1 MKDRS
6 VDLWAIDEV
15 HFQQHGSRCVMWI
28 PPEVKDP
35 VLMHAPTRKG
45 IGYFGAVRVRD
56 GFFVYRRE
64 SGRFNASTFLA
75 FLKQLKRASSA
86 AGRRVVLITDNA
98 QYHHARAHKDWRQQQ
113 AAYFDLD
120 FLPPYSP
127 DLNPIER
134 AWKLTRRM
142 CTHNRY
148 FNSLDEVIQA
158 VESQFEQWR
167 RPNRTLGRLCA
178 IT

>member
-1 MKDRS
+1 MKDDS

-35 VLMHAPTRKG
+35 VLMHAPTRKS
-45 IGYFGAVRVRD
+45 IGYFGAVRLRD

-64 SGRFNASTFLA
+64 TGRFNAETFFG
-75 FLKQLKRASSA
+75 FLKQLERASRA
-86 AGRRVVLITDNA
+86 AGRRVVIIIDNA
-98 QYHHARAHKDWRQQQ
+98 GYHHAWDHKDWREQHVEH
-113 AAYFDLD
+113 FSLD

-127 DLNPIER
+127 ELNPIER
-134 AWKLTRRM
+134 VWKLTRRL

-148 FNSLDEVIQA
+148 FATLDEVIQA
-158 VESQFEQWR
+158 VESQFAKWR
-167 RPNRTLGRLCA
+167 RSNSSLRRLCA